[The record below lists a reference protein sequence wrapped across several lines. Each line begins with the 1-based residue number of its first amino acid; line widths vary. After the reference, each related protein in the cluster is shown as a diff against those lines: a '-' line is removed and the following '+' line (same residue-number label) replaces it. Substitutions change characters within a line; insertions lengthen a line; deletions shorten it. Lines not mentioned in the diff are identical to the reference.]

1 MVQQATTL
9 EEVRQ
14 FVHSAPHVRV
24 VGGGSKANL
33 SREPTLCV
41 RGLSGLIEYQ
51 PDEFTFTA
59 WAGTPIAEIEAI
71 LAEHGQSLP
80 FDPPLVDRGATL
92 GGTLA
97 AGLSGPGR
105 FRYGGVRDFV
115 ISSRMVTGGGE
126 IVRGGAKV
134 VKNAAGFDIPKLVVG
149 SLGCFGVLVDLS
161 FKVFPRVAAS
171 ATLRVEMGSLEAG
184 IETMAC
190 LRQQPL
196 ELSALDLQEEGILW
210 IRAGGQANSL
220 PSRIGRI
227 RNLLGA
233 ARAIEQFDEDQE
245 IWRAVR
251 EFAWVPEGSRLLK
264 VPINPNNIQATEG
277 ALRAAG
283 VESPRR
289 YSVGGNVLWLTWP
302 AEQGWEKLSEL
313 KIKGLVLTGPAPVRW
328 LGDWEQNG
336 FYRRLRRIFDPEGK
350 F

>member
-41 RGLSGLIEYQ
+41 QGLSGLIEYQ

-80 FDPPLVDRGATL
+80 FDPPFVERGATL

-161 FKVFPRVAAS
+161 FKVFPGAAAS
-171 ATLRVEMGSLEAG
+171 ATLRVEMESLESG

-196 ELSALDLQEEGILW
+196 ELSALDLQGEGILW

-233 ARAIEQFDEDQE
+233 AQAIEQFDEDQE

-264 VPINPNNIQATEG
+264 VPINPNDIRATEV

-302 AEQGWEKLSEL
+302 AEQGWEKLSEM
-313 KIKGLVLTGPAPVRW
+313 KINGLVLTGPAPVRW
-328 LGDWEQNG
+328 LGDWEQNV
-336 FYRRLRRIFDPEGK
+336 FYRRLRRIFDPQGK